1 MTEDDTTAEQ
11 RAKTRLWSLSL
22 IRLLGMALALAGV
35 AMWRQGLFGIE
46 NEPGGKLV
54 TLAGIGCMF
63 LVPAL
68 LRRRWREDR

>member
-1 MTEDDTTAEQ
+1 MTEDDTAAEQ
-11 RAKTRLWSLSL
+11 RAKRRLWSLSL

-35 AMWRQGLFGIE
+35 AMWQQGLFGVQDE
-46 NEPGGKLV
+46 LGGKLV

-68 LRRRWREDR
+68 LRRKWREDR

>member
-1 MTEDDTTAEQ
+1 MTEEDITAEQ
-11 RAKTRLWSLSL
+11 RAKRRLWSLSL

-35 AMWRQGLFGIE
+35 AMWRQGLFGVQDE
-46 NEPGGKLV
+46 LGGKLV

-68 LRRRWREDR
+68 LRRKWREDR